1 MAKTCAF
8 LMLIRLVLVFPTRRN
23 NFSIN
28 PIINEQMK
36 TTLMAL
42 LLPFFCLTAMADE
55 PKTQLVVW
63 AKDGTKVAY
72 ALAEKPKVTFTET
85 DLVITAK
92 GVEVNY
98 SLENMA
104 RFTYES
110 SENSAIRNLK
120 TDEVS
125 FKLDGESLLFPSLSA
140 NSKVSLHSLNGTLVF
155 SKTVRTAG
163 EYSFPLSGLNT
174 GIYMVT
180 VNGLTYKI
188 VKR

>member
-1 MAKTCAF
+1 MKSK
-8 LMLIRLVLVFPTRRN
+8 LLLSLLLG
-23 NFSIN
+23 FSIFTKAENN
-28 PIINEQMK
+28 PTN
-36 TTLMAL
+36 
-42 LLPFFCLTAMADE
+42 
-55 PKTQLVVW
+55 LVVW

-72 ALAEKPKVTFTET
+72 ALTEKPKVTFTET

-110 SENSAIRNLK
+110 NDESAIINLQ
-120 TDEVS
+120 TDKS
-125 FKLDGESLLFPSLSA
+125 PFKLTGESLLFPALKA
-140 NSKVSLHSLNGTLVF
+140 NSTVSVYSLNGTLVF
-155 SKTVRTAG
+155 KKTVRQTG
-163 EYSFPLSGLNT
+163 EYAFPLSNLNA
-174 GIYMVT
+174 GVYMVN